1 MRNIEIYLKEIKD
14 IKQDINE
21 ITNKKILKLLYTFGG
36 LLHESPDEI
45 DKVYEYLYNIYGNTI
60 IFSRRSLLFSK
71 LFYEKYH
78 QDINLVPD
86 NITWNQCVTL
96 LRKRYCLSKDIYIFG
111 VIELFSLNEKEI
123 DYFLDTGNIRFILDC
138 ESVNNIVIEFINL

>member
-1 MRNIEIYLKEIKD
+1 MN
-14 IKQDINE
+14 
-21 ITNKKILKLLYTFGG
+21 LLYTFGK
-36 LLHESPDEI
+36 LLHERPNEI

-78 QDINLVPD
+78 QNIHLVPS

-111 VIELFSLNEKEI
+111 VIELFALNEKEI
-123 DYFLDTGNIRFILDC
+123 DYFLDTGNIKFILDG
-138 ESVNNIVIEFINL
+138 ESINNIVMEFINL